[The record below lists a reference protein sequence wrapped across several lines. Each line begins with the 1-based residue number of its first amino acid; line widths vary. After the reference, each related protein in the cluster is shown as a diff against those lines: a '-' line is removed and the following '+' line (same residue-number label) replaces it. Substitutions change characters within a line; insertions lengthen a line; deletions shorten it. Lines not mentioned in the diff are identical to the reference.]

1 MTQFIGTIV
10 CIACIAWLF
19 YLDRESDAQPS
30 HALWIP
36 TLWLLICGSR
46 SISEWLAMRPTV
58 SLALQYSES
67 SPIDAAFYSILI
79 FAGVTVLNFRAPQ
92 VRGFLRQNLPL
103 LLFVTYCALSVWW
116 SDYPFIAFKRWGKS
130 VGDVVMI
137 MIVLTDAHPKLAI
150 RCLFKRTA
158 FVLLPLSVLFITC
171 FPGLGSGYNAE
182 DMTMMYF
189 GVATFKNM
197 LGLIAMVCGLFSL
210 WVATRALEDRTMP
223 HRQRHLFAHLIVFA
237 IAGWLIIE
245 ADSMTSLAC
254 LALVGAVMVLIGQR
268 SILRW
273 HPGVPLVLIAA
284 LALPAI
290 AIFLNPLDSVLHTL
304 GRNSTLT
311 GRKLIWHAVLSL
323 RTNPFFGTGFES
335 FWLGNRLETVWHM
348 SVDGIQEA
356 HNGYIEVY
364 LNLGWCGV
372 ALLGAVMV
380 SGYQRALAELRGDR
394 QDARLRLAF
403 LTATLVFSMTEA
415 GFRMLS
421 PIWLAFLLA
430 ASDCPPFSIAKEEIG
445 IPRLHWLRAAPPKPV
460 RILR

>member
-1 MTQFIGTIV
+1 MIQLIGTIV
-10 CIACIAWLF
+10 CIAGIAWLF
-19 YLDRESDAQPS
+19 YLDRESDAPPS
-30 HALWIP
+30 RALWIP
-36 TLWLLICGSR
+36 TIWLLICGSR

-58 SLALQYSES
+58 SLAQQYSES
-67 SPIDAAFYSILI
+67 SPIDAAFYAILI
-79 FAGVTVLNFRAPQ
+79 LAGVTVLNFRAAQ
-92 VRGFLRQNLPL
+92 VRGFIRQNLPL
-103 LLFVTYCALSVWW
+103 LLFVAYCALSVWW

-137 MIVLTDAHPKLAI
+137 MIVLTDAQPKLAI

-171 FPGLGSGYNAE
+171 FPSLGSGYNAE
-182 DMTMMYF
+182 DVTMMYF

-210 WVATRALEDRTMP
+210 WAATCALEDRTMP
-223 HRQRHLFAHLIVFA
+223 NRRGRLLAHLIVLA
-237 IAGWLIIE
+237 IASWLITK

-254 LALVGAVMVLIGQR
+254 LALAGAVMILIGLR
-268 SILRW
+268 STLRW
-273 HPGVPLVLIAA
+273 QPGVPLVLIAA

-290 AIFLNPLDSVLHTL
+290 AIFLNPLSSLLHSL

-311 GRKLIWHAVLSL
+311 GRRLIWQAVLSL
-323 RTNPFFGTGFES
+323 HTNPLFGTGFES
-335 FWLGNRLETVWHM
+335 FWLGSRLQTVWHM

-372 ALLGAVMV
+372 VLLGSVIV
-380 SGYQRALAELRGDR
+380 SGYRRALAELRSNR
-394 QDARLRLAF
+394 QIGRFRLVF

-430 ASDCPPFSIAKEEIG
+430 ATECPSLMAASEEIR
-445 IPRLHWLRAAPPKPV
+445 IPTLHWSRAVPLKPM